1 MLEKRSVADVTCET
15 LEPLIEAIADE
26 SHVPDAGAHDEIAA
40 HLVSCARC
48 TARLA
53 EARAIEQL
61 LMSREA
67 AVPSSA
73 FTAAVMARV
82 GHERW
87 QSERVVDLG
96 FNLLM
101 AAGVMVIV
109 AGAAG
114 LAWSLGFL
122 SITIDLGAIWD
133 ALGSDVTGRV
143 VTQVQTF
150 VMAAALLTMAL
161 VLWWWAEAAAD

>member
-1 MLEKRSVADVTCET
+1 MRCED
-15 LEPLIEAIADE
+15 LEPLIEAIADG
-26 SHVPDAGAHDEIAA
+26 SQVPDAGMAA
-40 HLVSCARC
+40 HLASCALC
-48 TARLA
+48 TSRLA
-53 EARAIEQL
+53 GARAIENL
-61 LMSREA
+61 LQVREVA
-67 AVPSSA
+67 SPPAS

-87 QSERVVDLG
+87 KTERAVDIG

-101 AAGVMVIV
+101 AAGVLVIL

-122 SITIDLGAIWD
+122 SVTIDVDAIWQ
-133 ALGSDVTGRV
+133 AIGSDITGRV
-143 VTQVQTF
+143 VSEVQTV